1 MRSFQLLA
9 FAAATVI
16 FSGQQILANEGW
28 RKFTA
33 TAYAEDG
40 TTASGKQT
48 VNGRTAAADPAVLP
62 LGTRVEVRGAGPY
75 SGEYTIHDSGPK
87 VNGREI
93 DLFVPSHAEAKRFGK
108 KTVQVRVVHRA
119 PHRK

>member
-1 MRSFQLLA
+1 MRLLQLLA
-9 FAAATVI
+9 FAAVSVV
-16 FSGQQILANEGW
+16 FRGQQIFANEGW